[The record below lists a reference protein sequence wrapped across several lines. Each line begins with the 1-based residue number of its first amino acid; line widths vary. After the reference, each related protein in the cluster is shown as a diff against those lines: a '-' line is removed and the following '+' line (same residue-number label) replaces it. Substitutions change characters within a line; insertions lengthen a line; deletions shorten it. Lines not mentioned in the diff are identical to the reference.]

1 MTIHREGAPIE
12 DVGEQWPP
20 KRRRRN
26 RSADVIKNEK
36 KDEALEKRYPEK
48 SE

>member
-1 MTIHREGAPIE
+1 MTVHREGAPIE

-20 KRRRRN
+20 KRKRSN
-26 RSADVIKNEK
+26 RTADRI
-36 KDEALEKRYPEK
+36 KDEAKDEYLEKRYPEK